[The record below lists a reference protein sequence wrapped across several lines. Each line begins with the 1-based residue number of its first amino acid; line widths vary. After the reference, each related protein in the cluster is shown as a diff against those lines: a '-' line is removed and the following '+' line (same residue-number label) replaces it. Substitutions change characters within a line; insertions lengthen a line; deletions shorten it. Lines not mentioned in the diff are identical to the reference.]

1 MTVQKRKD
9 GSYYISDIV
18 KGYLVWEV
26 YYYCTKREAVRYFKQ
41 KVKVKQVMHLEFY
54 KPINEV
60 THE

>member
-26 YYYCTKREAVRYFKQ
+26 YYYCTKREAIRYFKQ
-41 KVKVKQVMHLEFY
+41 KVKGESGDAFRVLQTY
-54 KPINEV
+54 
-60 THE
+60 

>member
-41 KVKVKQVMHLEFY
+41 KVAGKSGDAFRVLQTY
-54 KPINEV
+54 
-60 THE
+60 